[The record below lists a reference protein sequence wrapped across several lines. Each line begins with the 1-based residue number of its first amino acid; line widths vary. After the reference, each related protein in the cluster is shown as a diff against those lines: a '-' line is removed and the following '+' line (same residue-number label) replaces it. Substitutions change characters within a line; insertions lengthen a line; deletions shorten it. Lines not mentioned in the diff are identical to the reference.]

1 MTDIQIKKNTDC
13 YEIINHN
20 DKMCLGFNT
29 LYANKVCYKNDF
41 LELHQLYKIIIDI
54 YIQIKKI
61 ENNGYSLIHMEND
74 DLIDIDGQHYLIN
87 TNKLLPITDNQII
100 VSNPYDKSLFLSP
113 ELKNN
118 DKLPFRTPISNFYYS
133 LGLWIK
139 SKIKNY
145 ELDIFND
152 TKINHILKY
161 LLKEDPNER
170 VFIIF

>member
-1 MTDIQIKKNTDC
+1 M
-13 YEIINHN
+13 IN
-20 DKMCLGFNT
+20 
-29 LYANKVCYKNDF
+29 LYFY
-41 LELHQLYKIIIDI
+41 
-54 YIQIKKI
+54 
-61 ENNGYSLIHMEND
+61 
-74 DLIDIDGQHYLIN
+74 
-87 TNKLLPITDNQII
+87 
-100 VSNPYDKSLFLSP
+100 SP